1 MLNKLL
7 PILLVF
13 AISLFPEIIFAR
25 DSYDAYSSR
34 TGGGGGFSDI
44 LTWVILFFVFIF
56 AIDKNPELLLYIIY
70 FAVGLFALTA
80 LFKHLCWFSHCT

>member
-1 MLNKLL
+1 MML
-7 PILLVF
+7 IHLVQG
-13 AISLFPEIIFAR
+13 E
-25 DSYDAYSSR
+25 
-34 TGGGGGFSDI
+34 TGGGLSDI

-80 LFKHLCWFSHCT
+80 LFKKFVYVGFHIVHDVNKI